1 MNDINDILKKINIE
15 EFIWI
20 IYLIIIYLSFYS
32 NKLERKYYLYDD
44 HKAKNTY
51 RNINIIIFFIAFL
64 VYIYF
69 FIDGYKS
76 INNLSIYDDSFK
88 RFLNEMSFIAS
99 TLILIA
105 GSIFLF
111 IAIYDIN
118 LDTEIAFS

>member
-88 RFLNEMSFIAS
+88 RFLNEISFVAS